1 VSAPDEGFSP
11 LPPGPTLFYEMT
23 GSHADEIVS
32 DFFESDDWAEELL
45 EDDESESGPEL
56 APPPEAA

>member
-1 VSAPDEGFSP
+1 
-11 LPPGPTLFYEMT
+11 MT

-45 EDDESESGPEL
+45 EDDESDLEL
-56 APPPEAA
+56 SPPPEAA

>member
-1 VSAPDEGFSP
+1 
-11 LPPGPTLFYEMT
+11 MT

-32 DFFESDDWAEELL
+32 DFFESDDWTEELL

>member
-1 VSAPDEGFSP
+1 
-11 LPPGPTLFYEMT
+11 MT

-45 EDDESESGPEL
+45 EDDESDLKLS
-56 APPPEAA
+56 PPPEAA

>member
-1 VSAPDEGFSP
+1 
-11 LPPGPTLFYEMT
+11 MT

-45 EDDESESGPEL
+45 EDEDSELEP

>member
-1 VSAPDEGFSP
+1 
-11 LPPGPTLFYEMT
+11 MT

-45 EDDESESGPEL
+45 EDDESEAEP
-56 APPPEAA
+56 APNPEAA